1 MNAVQS
7 GDLESMKFL
16 LSKGAD
22 VNAVSNEKLMDV
34 KNGPIMLGNL
44 TALMIAAPS
53 GNAEMVRV
61 LLRAGAS
68 GEYPGR
74 SRDDRAA

>member
-1 MNAVQS
+1 
-7 GDLESMKFL
+7 
-16 LSKGAD
+16 
-22 VNAVSNEKLMDV
+22 MDV